1 MKLYVQTYGCQMNQL
16 DSARIVQLMKSA
28 DYEPTEHVDDADL
41 IILNTCSVRDKA
53 EQKVYSALGR
63 WRKLKEE
70 KGVILGVGG
79 CVAQQEGEALLR
91 RAPHLDL
98 VFGTHNMHKL
108 PQMVEEAREAARRS
122 VETAF
127 YRDPFY
133 LEDPLG
139 LPETDGAK
147 AYVTIMQGC
156 NKVCSFCIVPRVRG
170 REVSRASENI
180 VRDVEELVRRG
191 VKEVMLLGQNVNS
204 YGRTVEGERSFPELL
219 ERLND
224 VPGIRRI
231 RFTTSHPQDLSPELV
246 EAFVRLE
253 NLCEH
258 LHVRDVEEL
267 VRRGVKE
274 VMLLG
279 QNVNSYGRTV
289 EGERSFPE
297 LLERINDIPGIR
309 RIRFTTSHPQ
319 DLSPELVDAFVRLEN
334 LCEHL
339 HLPLQSGSDAV
350 LERMRRG
357 YRLDEY
363 MGRINELRRR
373 RPEVAISTDMI
384 VGFPGETEAEF
395 EETLSIVRE
404 IEYDDMFT
412 FTYSPRPRT
421 VAAKVYEDD
430 VPDEVKGDR
439 CRRLQELQKSIAL
452 RKNRSLI
459 GAEQEVL
466 VEGPSRLGRDQLMGR
481 TRTNRIVNFVPNEAT
496 VPAEMARVRVL
507 NATPNSLVGEAMARE
522 VMQ

>member
-28 DYEPTEHVDDADL
+28 DYEPTDRVDDADL

-108 PQMVEEAREAARRS
+108 PQMVKEAREAARRS

-204 YGRTVEGERSFPELL
+204 YG
-219 ERLND
+219 N
-224 VPGIRRI
+224 
-231 RFTTSHPQDLSPELV
+231 
-246 EAFVRLE
+246 
-253 NLCEH
+253 
-258 LHVRDVEEL
+258 
-267 VRRGVKE
+267 
-274 VMLLG
+274 
-279 QNVNSYGRTV
+279 TV

-297 LLERINDIPGIR
+297 LLERINDIPGIQ

-350 LERMRRG
+350 LTRMRRG

-363 MGRINELRRR
+363 MERINHLRKR

-395 EETLSIVRE
+395 EETLSVVRE
-404 IEYDDMFT
+404 VGYDDMFI

-421 VAAKVYEDD
+421 VAAKVYDDD
-430 VPDEVKGDR
+430 VPDEVKGER
-439 CRRLQELQKSIAL
+439 CRRLQELQKSISL

-459 GAEQEVL
+459 GAEQEIL

-481 TRTNRIVNFVPNEAT
+481 TRTNRIVNFAPSEAT
-496 VPAEMARVRVL
+496 VPAEMARVRVVD
-507 NATPNSLVGEAMARE
+507 ATPNSLVGVAVARE
-522 VMQ
+522 VM